1 VFELIKVGNHN
12 VIDLAE
18 RRFNTKIVLGE
29 YHSVQ
34 FFLNGSGLSHLFRL
48 RYNNS
53 NGPYVLLR
61 QNSSV
66 FKELKVGDL
75 LDMEYNRSESLGGG
89 KTFKTLI
96 TSKIPDDHYTGYSIV
111 ELSIINNQEEKLN

>member
-1 VFELIKVGNHN
+1 MFELIKIGNHN

-18 RRFNTKIVLGE
+18 RRFIAEIVLGE

-48 RYNNS
+48 RYNTS
-53 NGPYVLLR
+53 NGPYVLVK
-61 QNSSV
+61 QDSCV

-75 LDMEYNRSESLGGG
+75 LDMEYNRSESLDGGN
-89 KTFKTLI
+89 TFKTLI
-96 TSKIPDDHYTGYSIV
+96 ISKIPDDHYIGYSIV
-111 ELSIINNQEEKLN
+111 ELSIINNQEEKMD

>member
-1 VFELIKVGNHN
+1 MFELIKIGNHN
-12 VIDLAE
+12 IIDLAE
-18 RRFNTKIVLGE
+18 RRFKAEIVSGE

-34 FFLNGSGLSHLFRL
+34 FLLNGSRLSHLFRL
-48 RYNNS
+48 RFNDS
-53 NGPYVLLR
+53 NGAYVLVK
-61 QNSSV
+61 QDSSV

-96 TSKIPDDHYTGYSIV
+96 ASKIPDDHYTGYSIV
-111 ELSIINNQEEKLN
+111 ELSIINSQEEE

>member
-1 VFELIKVGNHN
+1 MFELIKIGNHN

-18 RRFNTKIVLGE
+18 RRFKAKIVSGE

-53 NGPYVLLR
+53 NGPYVLVR

-66 FKELKVGDL
+66 SKELKVGDI
-75 LDMEYNRSESLGGG
+75 LDMEYNRSESFGDG

-96 TSKIPDDHYTGYSIV
+96 TSKIPHDHCRGYSIV
-111 ELSIINNQEEKLN
+111 ELSVINN

>member
-1 VFELIKVGNHN
+1 MFELIKIGNHN

-18 RRFNTKIVLGE
+18 RRFKAKIVSGE

-48 RYNNS
+48 RYNAS
-53 NGPYVLLR
+53 NGPYILVK

-66 FKELKVGDL
+66 FKELNVGDI
-75 LDMEYNRSESLGGG
+75 LDMEYNQAESIGNGNL
-89 KTFKTLI
+89 FKTLI
-96 TSKIPDDHYTGYSIV
+96 TSKNPHDRYIGYSIV
-111 ELSIINNQEEKLN
+111 ELSIIDN

>member
-1 VFELIKVGNHN
+1 MFKFIETKNNN
-12 VIDLAE
+12 VTDLVAK
-18 RRFNTKIVLGE
+18 RRFKAKFILGE

-34 FFLNGSGLSHLFRL
+34 FSLNGSGLSYLFRL
-48 RYNNS
+48 RYNDS
-53 NGPYVLLR
+53 NGPYVLVK
-61 QNSSV
+61 QDSSV

-75 LDMEYNRSESLGGG
+75 MDMEYNRSESLSDS

-111 ELSIINNQEEKLN
+111 ELSIIYN